1 MIRGLEHL
9 ISDFEHAEELEK
21 IVVARATG
29 NIYNHVFYEPL
40 RMYFLENEEL
50 KLLLP
55 DYIRKNRD
63 IEHFWIFIKNNI
75 SGEGC
80 YNNRRKYIYDSFQP
94 LINYLEEKEFSNGSS
109 LIKLRIAFSAVFI
122 TSSNWSI
129 SSSASVS
136 PGKAINI
143 SRARHLNHG

>member
-50 KLLLP
+50 KLLAARNNAF
-55 DYIRKNRD
+55 YINPNEFAADENGYLRSD
-63 IEHFWIFIKNNI
+63 LSED
-75 SGEGC
+75 GC
-80 YNNRRKYIYDSFQP
+80 
-94 LINYLEEKEFSNGSS
+94 
-109 LIKLRIAFSAVFI
+109 
-122 TSSNWSI
+122 
-129 SSSASVS
+129 
-136 PGKAINI
+136 
-143 SRARHLNHG
+143 HLN

>member
-55 DYIRKNRD
+55 DYIR
-63 IEHFWIFIKNNI
+63 
-75 SGEGC
+75 
-80 YNNRRKYIYDSFQP
+80 
-94 LINYLEEKEFSNGSS
+94 
-109 LIKLRIAFSAVFI
+109 
-122 TSSNWSI
+122 
-129 SSSASVS
+129 
-136 PGKAINI
+136 
-143 SRARHLNHG
+143 